1 MMQVILI
8 NITGVATLVSQ
19 PAGHKTYI
27 NFILYNFPLF
37 TARNSLKYSEVF
49 KFEKLV
55 TNAQG

>member
-1 MMQVILI
+1 MKQVIQI
-8 NITGVATLVSQ
+8 NTTGVETLVSQ

-49 KFEKLV
+49 KFK
-55 TNAQG
+55 N